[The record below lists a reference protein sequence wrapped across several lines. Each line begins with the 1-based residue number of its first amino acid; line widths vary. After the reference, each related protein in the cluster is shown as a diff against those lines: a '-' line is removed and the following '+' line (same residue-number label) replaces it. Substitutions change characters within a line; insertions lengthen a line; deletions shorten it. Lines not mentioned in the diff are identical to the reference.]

1 MRAPP
6 RQRADA
12 VAFRR
17 VISMKNNSG
26 LTRGLA
32 ALFAIAC
39 GVIVANVYYAQPLL
53 ATIAAAFG
61 RPVADLGY
69 LVTLT
74 QLGYAAGFVLIV
86 PLGDV
91 VDRRALVLRL
101 LAANIAALGLIV
113 CNPNYA
119 TFAAGCVLVGFTS
132 CSTQILIPMAASLA
146 DPASRGRAVGV
157 VMSGLLLGV
166 LLARIVAGYVAYW
179 AGWRAIFAI
188 AVVASIAI
196 AVVLAIMLPSN
207 TQAVTPVTPVTP
219 VRYARLLA
227 SLAHLMRREPL
238 LVLRSIYGALAFAC
252 FSVVWTGLTFVLSR
266 VPYEYDDAQ
275 IGLFGI
281 VGVIGALAA
290 HQAGRLIDL
299 GHENKATGAF
309 AAMLL
314 ISFALLA
321 GGGASLPL
329 LIAGTLLLDVGVQG
343 LHIANQSVIFEIDA
357 NARSRIMTAYLAS
370 YFLGGAVGSSAA
382 GAAYAAEGWL
392 GVCAAGGALA
402 GTALLVWIGAQSVG
416 KSRLAGQS
424 TAPRE

>member
-1 MRAPP
+1 MKE
-6 RQRADA
+6 DA
-12 VAFRR
+12 
-17 VISMKNNSG
+17 G
-26 LTRGLA
+26 LTRGMA
-32 ALFAIAC
+32 TLFAIAC

-61 RPVADLGY
+61 RPVSDLGY

-86 PLGDV
+86 PLGDAI
-91 VDRRALVLRL
+91 DRRALVLRL
-101 LAANIAALGLIV
+101 LAVNIVALGVIV
-113 CNPNYA
+113 CSPNYA
-119 TFAAGCVLVGFTS
+119 IFAAGCVLLGFTS

-179 AGWRAIFAI
+179 AGWRAIYAI
-188 AVVASIAI
+188 AVVASLAI
-196 AVVLAIMLPSN
+196 AAVLAVRLPRRE
-207 TQAVTPVTPVTP
+207 QASAPF
-219 VRYARLLA
+219 RYASLLA

-238 LVLRSIYGALAFAC
+238 LVLRSVYGALAFAC

-266 VPYEYDDAQ
+266 PPYEYDDAR
-275 IGLFGI
+275 IGLFGV
-281 VGVIGALAA
+281 VGVMGALAA
-290 HQAGRLIDL
+290 LPAGRLIDL

-309 AAMLL
+309 AVAMLAA
-314 ISFALLA
+314 FALLA
-321 GGGASLPL
+321 GGGTSLPL

-370 YFLGGAVGSSAA
+370 YFLGGAAGSSVA
-382 GAAYAAEGWL
+382 GSAYAAAGWT

-402 GTALLVWIGAQSVG
+402 GLAVLVWIGAQSVG
-416 KSRLAGQS
+416 RSRVPG
-424 TAPRE
+424 R

>member
-1 MRAPP
+1 MT
-6 RQRADA
+6 
-12 VAFRR
+12 
-17 VISMKNNSG
+17 NHSG
-26 LTRGLA
+26 LTRGMA

-61 RPVADLGY
+61 HPVADLGY

-101 LAANIAALGLIV
+101 LVVNIAALGLIV
-113 CNPNYA
+113 CSPNFM

-146 DPASRGRAVGV
+146 DPTSRGRAVGV

-166 LLARIVAGYVAYW
+166 LLARIVAGYVAFW

-188 AVVASIAI
+188 AVVASVAI
-196 AVVLAIMLPSN
+196 AVVLAMMLPKS
-207 TQAVTPVTPVTP
+207 TQPVTPVTPVTP

-266 VPYEYDDAQ
+266 APYGYDDAQ

-290 HQAGRLIDL
+290 HPAGRLVDH

-309 AAMLL
+309 AATLL
-314 ISFALLA
+314 LSFALLA
-321 GGGASLPL
+321 GGGSSLL
-329 LIAGTLLLDVGVQG
+329 SLIVGTLLLDVGVQG

-370 YFLGGAVGSSAA
+370 YFLGGAVGSSVA

-392 GVCAAGGALA
+392 GLCAAGGALA
-402 GTALLVWIGAQSVG
+402 ATALLVWIGAQSVG
-416 KSRLAGQS
+416 KSRLAGPS
-424 TAPRE
+424 TSARE

>member
-6 RQRADA
+6 RQRAGAA
-12 VAFRR
+12 VFREG
-17 VISMKNNSG
+17 ISMKKNIG
-26 LTRGLA
+26 LTRGMA

-61 RPVADLGY
+61 RPVSDLGY

-101 LAANIAALGLIV
+101 LAVNVAALGMIV
-113 CNPNYA
+113 SSSNYA
-119 TFAAGCVLVGFTS
+119 IFAAGCVLLGVTS

-188 AVVASIAI
+188 AVVASIAL
-196 AVVLAIMLPSN
+196 AVVLAMALPKH
-207 TQAVTPVTPVTP
+207 TQPATP

-227 SLAHLMRREPL
+227 SLAQLMRREPL
-238 LVLRSIYGALAFAC
+238 LVLRSVYGALAFAC

-266 VPYEYDDAQ
+266 APYGYDDAQ

-290 HQAGRLIDL
+290 QPAGRLVDL

-309 AAMLL
+309 AATLL

-321 GGGASLPL
+321 GGSASLPL
-329 LIAGTLLLDVGVQG
+329 LIAGALLLDVGVQG

-370 YFLGGAVGSSAA
+370 YFLGGALGSSVA

-402 GTALLVWIGAQSVG
+402 GTALLVWIGAQSVRR
-416 KSRLAGQS
+416 SRLPGHS
-424 TAPRE
+424 TASRE

>member
-1 MRAPP
+1 
-6 RQRADA
+6 
-12 VAFRR
+12 
-17 VISMKNNSG
+17 MKKNTG
-26 LTRGLA
+26 LTRGMA

-61 RPVADLGY
+61 RPVSDLGY

-101 LAANIAALGLIV
+101 LAVNVAALGIIV
-113 CNPNYA
+113 FSPNYLV
-119 TFAAGCVLVGFTS
+119 FAAGCMLVGFTS

-188 AVVASIAI
+188 AIGASVAI
-196 AVVLAIMLPSN
+196 AVVLAMVLPRN
-207 TQAVTPVTPVTP
+207 TQPLTHITHITPVTPVTP

-227 SLAHLMRREPL
+227 SLAQLMRHEPL
-238 LVLRSIYGALAFAC
+238 LVLRSVYGALAFAC

-266 VPYEYDDAQ
+266 APYGYDDAQ

-290 HQAGRLIDL
+290 HPAGRLVDL

-309 AAMLL
+309 AATLL

-329 LIAGTLLLDVGVQG
+329 LIVGTLLLDVGVQG

-357 NARSRIMTAYLAS
+357 TARSRIMTAYLAS
-370 YFLGGAVGSSAA
+370 YFLGGALGSSAA

-424 TAPRE
+424 TASRK

>member
-1 MRAPP
+1 MN
-6 RQRADA
+6 
-12 VAFRR
+12 
-17 VISMKNNSG
+17 SMKNNSG
-26 LTRGLA
+26 LTRGMA

-113 CNPNYA
+113 CSPNYA

-188 AVVASIAI
+188 SVAASIAI
-196 AVVLAIMLPSN
+196 AVVLAIMLPRN
-207 TQAVTPVTPVTP
+207 TQAVTSATSATSITP

-252 FSVVWTGLTFVLSR
+252 FSVVWTGLTFVLSHA
-266 VPYEYDDAQ
+266 PYGYDDAQ

-290 HQAGRLIDL
+290 HPAGRLIDL

-309 AAMLL
+309 AATLL

-357 NARSRIMTAYLAS
+357 DARSRIMTAYLAS

-402 GTALLVWIGAQSVG
+402 GTALLVWIGAQSAG

-424 TAPRE
+424 TASRE

>member
-1 MRAPP
+1 
-6 RQRADA
+6 
-12 VAFRR
+12 
-17 VISMKNNSG
+17 MKNNSG
-26 LTRGLA
+26 LTHGMA

-113 CNPNYA
+113 CSPNYPA
-119 TFAAGCVLVGFTS
+119 FAAGCVLVGFTS

-188 AVVASIAI
+188 AAAASIAI
-196 AVVLAIMLPSN
+196 AVVLAIMLPRS
-207 TQAVTPVTPVTP
+207 TQAVASITSITP

-227 SLAHLMRREPL
+227 SLAHLMRREPV

-266 VPYEYDDAQ
+266 APYGYDDAQ

-290 HQAGRLIDL
+290 HPAGRLVDL

-309 AAMLL
+309 AATLL

-424 TAPRE
+424 TASRE